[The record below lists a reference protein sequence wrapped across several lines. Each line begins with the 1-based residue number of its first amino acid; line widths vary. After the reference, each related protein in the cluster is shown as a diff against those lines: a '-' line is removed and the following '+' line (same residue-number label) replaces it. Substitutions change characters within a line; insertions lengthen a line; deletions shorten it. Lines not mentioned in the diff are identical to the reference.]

1 MKFGERLR
9 KARQD
14 KNLTQDTVAKHMIV
28 SRQTIS
34 SWENEKTYP
43 DITSLIKL
51 SEYYDISLDLLLKED
66 NGMREY
72 LRKKDL
78 VKTIKPISTLL
89 LVINIIFTMLIIGD
103 LFDIIKLGIVG
114 PFILI
119 MSMMNISAIAKID
132 DLRKNLGIERKRK
145 IKSFLK
151 ENVVK
156 HFWIILLF
164 SLLITIIGVFIFIK
178 TLGNDIGV
186 SIFSFGILIFVL
198 TILIKKNKV

>member
-1 MKFGERLR
+1 MKFGNRL
-9 KARQD
+9 KQARQD
-14 KNLTQDTVAKHMIV
+14 KHLTQDTVSKHMIV

-198 TILIKKNKV
+198 TILIKKNKA

>member
-1 MKFGERLR
+1 MKFGNRLKQAR
-9 KARQD
+9 KD
-14 KNLTQDTVAKHMIV
+14 NNLTQENVAKHMIV

-51 SEYYDISLDLLLKED
+51 SEYYDVSLDLLLKED

-78 VKTIKPISTLL
+78 AKTIKPISTLL
-89 LVINIIFTMLIIGD
+89 LVIDLIFVILMLGES
-103 LFDIIKLGIVG
+103 LNIIKLGASGV
-114 PFILI
+114 FILI
-119 MSMMNISAIAKID
+119 IGVINALAIGKID
-132 DLRKNLGIERKRK
+132 DLREQIGIERKRK

-151 ENVVK
+151 ENIVK

-164 SLLITIIGVFIFIK
+164 SSLITLIGIFVFIK
-178 TLGNDIGV
+178 TLGNNIGV
-186 SIFSFGILIFVL
+186 FIFGLVISIFTFS
-198 TILIKKNKV
+198 ILIKNNKA

>member
-89 LVINIIFTMLIIGD
+89 LSIDLIFATLMLCD
-103 LFDIIKLGIVG
+103 SLNIIKLGVSGI
-114 PFILI
+114 FILI
-119 MSMMNISAIAKID
+119 IGIINALAIGKID
-132 DLRKNLGIERKRK
+132 DLREKIGIERNRK

-151 ENVVK
+151 ENIIK
-156 HFWIILLF
+156 HFWMILLF
-164 SLLITIIGVFIFIK
+164 SLLITLIGIFIFIK
-178 TLGNDIGV
+178 FLGNDISV
-186 SIFSFGILIFVL
+186 SIFSLGIFMFVL
-198 TILIKKNKV
+198 TILIKNNKA

>member
-43 DITSLIKL
+43 DITSLIQL

-89 LVINIIFTMLIIGD
+89 LVIDFIFVTLMFCESLN
-103 LFDIIKLGIVG
+103 IIKLGISGV
-114 PFILI
+114 FILI
-119 MSMMNISAIAKID
+119 IGIINALTIGKID
-132 DLRKNLGIERKRK
+132 DLREKIGIERNKK

-151 ENVVK
+151 ENIVK

-198 TILIKKNKV
+198 TILIKKNKA